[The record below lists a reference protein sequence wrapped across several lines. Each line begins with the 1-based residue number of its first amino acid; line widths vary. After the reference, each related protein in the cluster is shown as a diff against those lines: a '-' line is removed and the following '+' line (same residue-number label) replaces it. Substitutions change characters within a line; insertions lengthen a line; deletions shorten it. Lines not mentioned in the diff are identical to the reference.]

1 MRASLDP
8 RLVVAVLVSL
18 CSLAIAQAAGPSVEP
33 ARVAAVA
40 VTGGAAEA
48 SAPSLARV
56 LRRGLERRQG
66 IALAAPSVEDRLF
79 RSIAPPTP
87 DLRPAKRGLRR
98 AAKAFS
104 AFRLPEA
111 SRHLAEAKEH
121 LAPWE
126 GTPEARELVKQRM
139 ALEVSLAHAERD
151 ELRVQRALEAFAR
164 SFPEEEPREGTWP
177 PALVAQ
183 LKRLTP
189 PRHAT
194 LQVESNPSGVAYV
207 DGVRA
212 CSTPCAV
219 EGLTEGEHRVV
230 IEAELHFRRDER
242 VVVNAASPAQLRVD
256 LDPDLSRRLSTLDL
270 DAPLPPD
277 LTRLLALLASAQ
289 GVDLVILGTPLGRGA
304 RVRRLDTGART
315 SPSTI
320 EVIVLPALDDATVD
334 RGLEQLITGFTAEP
348 SASSGGGF
356 EVPLWAWIAAGAG
369 AAAATTGIVLRIDA
383 AGATGDFEAR
393 QAELTQAE
401 AFDLRDSAEQEQM
414 SGTILIGVGAAAIAG
429 VGAWLLFG
437 PSPRVDESR

>member
-8 RLVVAVLVSL
+8 PLVVSVLVSL
-18 CSLAIAQAAGPSVEP
+18 WSLAIGQAAGPPVEP

-40 VTGGAAEA
+40 VTGGPAEA
-48 SAPSLARV
+48 RAPSLARV
-56 LRRGLERRQG
+56 LRRGLERRPG
-66 IALAAPSVEDRLF
+66 VALAAPSVEDRLF
-79 RSIAPPTP
+79 KSVAPPTAN
-87 DLRPAKRGLRR
+87 LRPARRGLRR
-98 AAKAFS
+98 ASKAFS

-111 SRHLAEAKEH
+111 SRHLAEAKET

-126 GTPEARELVKQRM
+126 GTPEARELVKQCM
-139 ALEVSLAHAERD
+139 TLEVSLAHAERD

-164 SFPEEEPREGTWP
+164 SFPEEEPREGAWP

-219 EGLTEGEHRVV
+219 EGLSEGEHRVV

-242 VVVNAASPAQLRVD
+242 VVVSAAAPAQLRVD

-270 DAPLPPD
+270 DAPLPPNVAEL
-277 LTRLLALLASAQ
+277 LTQLASAQ
-289 GVDLVILGTPLGRGA
+289 GVELIILGTPLGAGA
-304 RVRRLDTGART
+304 RLRRLDIGGRT
-315 SPSTI
+315 SASAV
-320 EVIVLPALDDATVD
+320 EVIVLPSLEDATID
-334 RGLEQLITGFTAEP
+334 RGLEQLITGFAAEP
-348 SASSGGGF
+348 SVASGGAF
-356 EVPLWAWIAAGAG
+356 EVPVWAWIAAGAG

-401 AFDLRDSAEQEQM
+401 AFDLRDGAEQEQM

-437 PSPRVDESR
+437 PPPKVEEGR